1 VGVIGGVSE
10 KKKMAK
16 KTDAAIEAFKT
27 ERLRWVLGISQV
39 GPKVDEQKY
48 KAVSTKI
55 MKDEIDRQMIV
66 GEMKEKGPRT
76 IKELSETTK
85 LNTKEVLRHII
96 ALRKI
101 GIVSEAGEKEGG
113 YLYKTSE

>member
-1 VGVIGGVSE
+1 
-10 KKKMAK
+10 
-16 KTDAAIEAFKT
+16 
-27 ERLRWVLGISQV
+27 
-39 GPKVDEQKY
+39 
-48 KAVSTKI
+48 
-55 MKDEIDRQMIV
+55 
-66 GEMKEKGPRT
+66 MKEKGPRT

>member
-1 VGVIGGVSE
+1 MSE
-10 KKKMAK
+10 KKKLAK

-48 KAVSTKI
+48 KATSSKI
-55 MKDEIDRQMIV
+55 MKDEMERQMII
-66 GEMKEKGPRT
+66 GEIKEKGPQT
-76 IKELSETTK
+76 IKEISDATK
-85 LNTKEVLRHII
+85 ISPKEVLRHII

-101 GIVSEAGEKEGG
+101 GTVSEAGEKDDG
-113 YLYKTSE
+113 YLYKVA

>member
-1 VGVIGGVSE
+1 LSE
-10 KKKMAK
+10 KEEQKEKLAK

-48 KAVSTKI
+48 RTVSKNI
-55 MKDEIDRQMIV
+55 MKDEMERQMIIN
-66 GEMKEKGPRT
+66 EIKKKGPQT
-76 IKELSETTK
+76 IKELSEATK
-85 LNTKEVLRHII
+85 INPKEVLRHII

-101 GIVSEAGEKEGG
+101 GAISEAGEKEDG
-113 YLYKTSE
+113 YLYKIA

>member
-1 VGVIGGVSE
+1 LSE
-10 KKKMAK
+10 KKKLAK

-48 KAVSTKI
+48 KATSSKI
-55 MKDEIDRQMIV
+55 MKDEIERQMII
-66 GEMKEKGPRT
+66 GEIKEKGPQT
-76 IKELSETTK
+76 IKEISEATK
-85 LNTKEVLRHII
+85 ITPKEVLRHII

-101 GIVSEAGEKEGG
+101 GAVSEAGEKGDG
-113 YLYKTSE
+113 YLYKAG

>member
-1 VGVIGGVSE
+1 LSE
-10 KKKMAK
+10 KSEQKEKLVK

-48 KAVSTKI
+48 RAVSKNI
-55 MKDEIDRQMIV
+55 MKDEMERQMIIN
-66 GEMKEKGPRT
+66 EIKKKGSQT
-76 IKELSETTK
+76 IKELSEATK
-85 LNTKEVLRHII
+85 INPKEVLRHII

-101 GIVSEAGEKEGG
+101 GALSEAGEKEDG
-113 YLYKTSE
+113 YLYKLA

>member
-1 VGVIGGVSE
+1 LSE
-10 KKKMAK
+10 KGEQKEKLAK

-48 KAVSTKI
+48 RAVSKNI
-55 MKDEIDRQMIV
+55 MKDEMERQMIIN
-66 GEMKEKGPRT
+66 EIKKKGPQT
-76 IKELSETTK
+76 IKELSEDTK
-85 LNTKEVLRHII
+85 INPKEVLRHII

-101 GIVSEAGEKEGG
+101 GAISEAGEKEDG
-113 YLYKTSE
+113 YLYKVA